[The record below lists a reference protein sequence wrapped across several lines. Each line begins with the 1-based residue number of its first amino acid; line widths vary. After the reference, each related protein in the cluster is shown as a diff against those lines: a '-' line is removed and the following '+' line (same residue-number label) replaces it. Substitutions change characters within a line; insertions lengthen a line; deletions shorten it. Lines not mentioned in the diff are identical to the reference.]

1 MKSYSKKQ
9 IISEITSLLK
19 YHNDEKTCLLFAN
32 LLLNKV
38 NTQEEIT
45 LSEEEISNFL
55 FVKDSNEI
63 NNTIFYCLS
72 RLNVYLTGINF
83 DGKKIAGFN
92 FTNLNGVVINLDMI
106 PDKDLSKVTYRGVT
120 LNGILDNAVIEYTD
134 FDGYVGNISIDQQ
147 KIINKSIKG
156 SNLSGITIDGNFD
169 GVVINGVDFSKAK
182 GDIVIN
188 PQNVPN
194 KELIGINFANVLLCS
209 SINED
214 YKEFV
219 EPSFTG
225 CTIYECKFKDLK
237 SPIIIN
243 LDTINSSIFPKLAFC
258 DLTGVVVEGNAKSN
272 YEPIHCV
279 KEDCSVLFDDALDD
293 LVSSYYYDEQGN
305 YVHIHLYESIVWDD
319 KNKRWKY
326 VLRENESNLK
336 FNVEFKKIEQQEK
349 QYVLREDEHNLISQF
364 VKATKDTVEKVKRL
378 SLFRKR

>member
-1 MKSYSKKQ
+1 M
-9 IISEITSLLK
+9 
-19 YHNDEKTCLLFAN
+19 
-32 LLLNKV
+32 V
-38 NTQEEIT
+38 
-45 LSEEEISNFL
+45 
-55 FVKDSNEI
+55 
-63 NNTIFYCLS
+63 
-72 RLNVYLTGINF
+72 
-83 DGKKIAGFN
+83 KKIAGFN
-92 FTNLNGVVINLDMI
+92 FTSLNGIVINLDMI

-120 LNGILDNAVIEYTD
+120 LNGTLDNAVIEYTD
-134 FDGYVGNISIDQQ
+134 FDGYVGNISIDPQ

-214 YKEFV
+214 YKEFL

-237 SPIIIN
+237 SPIVIN
-243 LDTINSSIFPKLAFC
+243 LDTINSSIFPKLVIC

-272 YEPIHCV
+272 YGPIHCV
-279 KEDCSVLFDDALDD
+279 KEDG
-293 LVSSYYYDEQGN
+293 SYYYDEQGN
-305 YVHIHLYESIVWDD
+305 YVHIHLYESMVWDD

-349 QYVLREDEHNLISQF
+349 QYFLREDEHNLISQF